1 MNLRRY
7 VLSAFIFAL
16 MPFLVARSEDAK
28 VSAGNLEKE
37 VARDT
42 IGCGVDPSVIGREGI
57 GKKTK
62 ILLRRQ
68 FHSPHLPEQYCYWC
82 SLTSYAK
89 SFWYTSKALQIVDDF
104 DKETLEELFDI
115 KLKRVR
121 KAQFSYLIALEKTRQ
136 PFTKVEM
143 SCDARNPIKN
153 LVVGVDADQL
163 ALKEDEILKMFGN
176 ECERGAASASHGGSS
191 CTYLIYRTKT
201 CSSTFAFR
209 GEGNKYLTA
218 LMVDRN

>member
-7 VLSAFIFAL
+7 AFSAILLAL
-16 MPFLVARSEDAK
+16 MPSLAAQSEDTK
-28 VSAGNLEKE
+28 DSSGNLEKA
-37 VARDT
+37 VGRD
-42 IGCGVDPSVIGREGI
+42 IHACGFDPSVIGREGI
-57 GKKTK
+57 GNKTK
-62 ILLRRQ
+62 IFLLRQ

-82 SLTSYAK
+82 SLSLYARN
-89 SFWYTSKALQIVDDF
+89 FWYTAKALQIVDDF
-104 DKETLEELFDI
+104 DEETLEELFNI
-115 KLKRVR
+115 KFKRIR
-121 KAQFSYLIALEKTRQ
+121 KAPFSYSIPLEKTRE

-143 SCDARNPIKN
+143 CRDARNLIKN

-191 CTYLIYRTKT
+191 CTYLIYRTKK

-218 LMVDRN
+218 LMVDRY

>member
-1 MNLRRY
+1 MNLRLY
-7 VLSAFIFAL
+7 ALSAFLLAL
-16 MPFLVARSEDAK
+16 MPFLAARSEDTK

-42 IGCGVDPSVIGREGI
+42 IGCGVAPSAIGRERI
-57 GKKTK
+57 GRKTK

-68 FHSPHLPEQYCYWC
+68 FHSPHLPEKYCYWC
-82 SLTSYAK
+82 SLSPYAR
-89 SFWYTSKALQIVDDF
+89 SFWYTAKALQIADDF
-104 DKETLEELFDI
+104 DEETLEELFDI
-115 KLKRVR
+115 KFKRIR
-121 KAQFSYLIALEKTRQ
+121 KAQYAYLIALKKNRQ
-136 PFTKVEM
+136 PFTEVEM

-153 LVVGVDADQL
+153 LVVAVDADQL

-201 CSSTFAFR
+201 CSSIFAFR

-218 LMVDRN
+218 LMVDRY